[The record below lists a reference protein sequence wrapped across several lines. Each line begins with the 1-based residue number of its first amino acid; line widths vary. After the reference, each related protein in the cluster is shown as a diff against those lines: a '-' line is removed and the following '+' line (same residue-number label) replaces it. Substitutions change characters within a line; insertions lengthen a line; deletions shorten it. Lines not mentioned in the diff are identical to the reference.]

1 MSNFACE
8 KCGAICYD
16 TPIGYVTGCEHYPA
30 DKRAE
35 SALKEFQGI
44 MAKLGTLEKRVELY
58 ATMTTYT
65 PNSYTGETEVDEQ
78 EDLIATFSNKKLAK
92 LFVDSCRLKKPIQ
105 NTWTNNEPF
114 KRRSLLGGYGSVEI
128 RTSETPPN
136 VPHNPK

>member
-16 TPIGYVTGCEHYPA
+16 TPVGYVTGCEHYPA
-30 DKRAE
+30 DIKDQE
-35 SALKEFQGI
+35 
-44 MAKLGTLEKRVELY
+44 RVELY
-58 ATMTTYT
+58 ATMTTLT

-128 RTSETPPN
+128 RTSETPLS